1 MIGFETDTTNGPVL
15 AMAGALVA
23 RNAFATADQAKDWLA
38 GHAKGTPQAG
48 KVTLKAPEIAE
59 NGNAVPLTVSVESE
73 MSEKSYVK
81 AIYVAADGN
90 PNPGV
95 AVFEL
100 TPLSGKAEIALR
112 VRLQQTAED
121 RRGGRDERRLA
132 LHGEPRGQGH
142 HRRLRRLRR
151 KRWLTTSSRACAFP
165 PPPRRARWSRSRR

>member
-1 MIGFETDTTNGPVL
+1 MAPL
-15 AMAGALVA
+15 AAIAGALVA
-23 RNAFATADQAKDWLA
+23 RNAFATADQAKEWLA
-38 GHAKGTPQAG
+38 GHAKGAPKDG

-112 VRLQQTAED
+112 VRLQQTEKIVAVAEMND
-121 RRGGRDERRLA
+121 GSLYTASREVKVTIGGC
-132 LHGEPRGQGH
+132 GG
-142 HRRLRRLRR
+142 
-151 KRWLTTSSRACAFP
+151 
-165 PPPRRARWSRSRR
+165 